1 MASYRLL
8 EGGAFDDRA
17 IKAMTTA
24 YEGALGELGLA
35 DRPLTELIARKIIE
49 VAKAGERDPE
59 RLRELALK
67 DIKG

>member
-1 MASYRLL
+1 LDLL
-8 EGGAFDDRA
+8 TGP
-17 IKAMTTA
+17 I
-24 YEGALGELGLA
+24 
-35 DRPLTELIARKIIE
+35 PLTELIARKIIE